1 MGTMIRSAIV
11 RIAYKATRPLA
22 SSRPRLRYR
31 IRFAWH
37 SLCGRLHNDVGA
49 APLMQRGGLC
59 CPATRNWDV
68 GLAFTWKAFTLDLRY
83 YGTTSAGEI
92 AASSAAIKRR
102 RQALQM
108 SPPRT
113 RSVLVPAGAAQP
125 SSPSCPSRRL
135 SPISNRVRFGATS
148 LFGRRNERHVA
159 HLKEAVVR
167 LEFDAAAVKDAQRR
181 AMPD

>member
-1 MGTMIRSAIV
+1 MVRSAMM

-31 IRFAWH
+31 ICLARQ
-37 SLCGRLHNDVGA
+37 SLCGRLHSDVGA

-59 CPATRNWDV
+59 CSASGTGTRDLPSPRRHSRWICATT
-68 GLAFTWKAFTLDLRY
+68 AP
-83 YGTTSAGEI
+83 TSAGEI

-102 RQALQM
+102 SQALQM

-135 SPISNRVRFGATS
+135 SPISNRVRFGVTS
-148 LFGRRNERHVA
+148 LFSRRNERHVA

-167 LEFDAAAVKDAQRR
+167 LQFDAAAVKDAQRR